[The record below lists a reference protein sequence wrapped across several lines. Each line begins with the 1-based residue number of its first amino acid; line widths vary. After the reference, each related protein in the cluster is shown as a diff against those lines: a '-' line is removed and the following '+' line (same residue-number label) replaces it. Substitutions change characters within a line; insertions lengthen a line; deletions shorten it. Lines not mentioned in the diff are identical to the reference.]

1 MQGAEGMTPRRGL
14 TSRRVRM
21 LAQRLLFPLD
31 RLSYAAYT
39 AMRRSKVRAEPLE
52 LDSRLKRILILSP
65 HQDDELLGC
74 GGFLVRH
81 GRQRRIQVVY
91 VADGGGAIGRAADA
105 RHALAQQRNQEARE
119 VCRTLH
125 LHEPTFLGFE
135 DGKLSSDARLPEAL
149 SDLIARHEPDL
160 IMTPFITDAHR
171 DHMATSMALSHIDA
185 ALLQRRQIC
194 LYQVHSHI
202 PDGLLN
208 RYLGLSDQEQAAK
221 EQALALYISQ
231 NMTRRLTLSK
241 YLLFSK
247 VAPQIG
253 KRPQIAGVE
262 HFVMLSARNFW
273 SWPPFGTRSSSCD
286 S

>member
-1 MQGAEGMTPRRGL
+1 
-14 TSRRVRM
+14 
-21 LAQRLLFPLD
+21 
-31 RLSYAAYT
+31 
-39 AMRRSKVRAEPLE
+39 
-52 LDSRLKRILILSP
+52 
-65 HQDDELLGC
+65 
-74 GGFLVRH
+74 
-81 GRQRRIQVVY
+81 
-91 VADGGGAIGRAADA
+91 
-105 RHALAQQRNQEARE
+105 
-119 VCRTLH
+119 
-125 LHEPTFLGFE
+125 
-135 DGKLSSDARLPEAL
+135 
-149 SDLIARHEPDL
+149 
-160 IMTPFITDAHR
+160 MTPFITDAHR

-262 HFVMLSARNFW
+262 HFVMLS
-273 SWPPFGTRSSSCD
+273 GTQFLELAALWNAEQLVRQLKTVNYSPYSFRHFLSND
-286 S
+286 RLLNQQPLPQSGSR

>member
-1 MQGAEGMTPRRGL
+1 MHGLDLSDQIAQQLARASIFALPSHAEGVPMALLESMAGALPPVTTPVGGIPEVVQDGHNGLLVTPGDSSALAASLGRLLADGVFRTRLEERARATIAQSYSRDAASEKLLLIFAGSASTTERLASHMQGAEGMTPRRGL

-52 LDSRLKRILILSP
+52 LDSRLERILILSP

-119 VCRTLH
+119 
-125 LHEPTFLGFE
+125 
-135 DGKLSSDARLPEAL
+135 
-149 SDLIARHEPDL
+149 
-160 IMTPFITDAHR
+160 
-171 DHMATSMALSHIDA
+171 DA
-185 ALLQRRQIC
+185 ALCIYTSRR
-194 LYQVHSHI
+194 
-202 PDGLLN
+202 
-208 RYLGLSDQEQAAK
+208 
-221 EQALALYISQ
+221 
-231 NMTRRLTLSK
+231 
-241 YLLFSK
+241 
-247 VAPQIG
+247 
-253 KRPQIAGVE
+253 
-262 HFVMLSARNFW
+262 FW
-273 SWPPFGTRSSSCD
+273 VSRTAS
-286 S
+286 